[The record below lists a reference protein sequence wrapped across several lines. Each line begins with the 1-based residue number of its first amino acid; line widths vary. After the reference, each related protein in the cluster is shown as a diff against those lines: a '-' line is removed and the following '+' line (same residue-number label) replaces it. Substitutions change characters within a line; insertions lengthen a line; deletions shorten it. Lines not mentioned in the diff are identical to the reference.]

1 MSNKNITLYETTAL
15 YQILKSK
22 ILQKYSLENCKKNI
36 FIDDTVEDVEKL
48 EKNKEKLQVE
58 FQKIYE
64 NLEKAFAYGT
74 IFEELYKPFTGRR
87 CVR

>member
-1 MSNKNITLYETTAL
+1 MRKEGKKVKDEMNEYM
-15 YQILKSK
+15 ILNQFP
-22 ILQKYSLENCKKNI
+22 LGMAYVPMQ
-36 FIDDTVEDVEKL
+36 D
-48 EKNKEKLQVE
+48 

-64 NLEKAFAYGT
+64 NLEKAFNCGT